1 MGALGLNCSSGPS
14 CARSVTP
21 HDDRKADEPGAEP
34 PSKSARKRAARA
46 AQDLGEAL
54 TGLRDAE
61 LEALELPEAL
71 LDAIRAARRITSRAA
86 AARQRQYI
94 GRLMREADLD
104 SIRAAL
110 DARAAGTRRDAE
122 RFRQITA
129 WRERLIAEGPTALTE
144 LSRRHP
150 QIDRN
155 EWARRI
161 EAARAEHVR
170 PGSRAGAGRELFRAL
185 RALFDTMPR

>member
-1 MGALGLNCSSGPS
+1 MI
-14 CARSVTP
+14 P
-21 HDDRKADEPGAEP
+21 HDDRKAHEAGAEP
-34 PSKSARKRAARA
+34 PSKSARKRAAHA

-54 TGLRDAE
+54 TALRDAE

-86 AARQRQYI
+86 AVRQRQYI
-94 GRLMREADLD
+94 GRLMREVDLE

-110 DARAAGTRRDAE
+110 ATRDACTRRDAE

-129 WRERLIAEGPTALTE
+129 WRERLIAEGPPALTE

-150 QIDRN
+150 QIDRD

-170 PGSRAGAGRELFRAL
+170 PGSRAGAARELFRAL